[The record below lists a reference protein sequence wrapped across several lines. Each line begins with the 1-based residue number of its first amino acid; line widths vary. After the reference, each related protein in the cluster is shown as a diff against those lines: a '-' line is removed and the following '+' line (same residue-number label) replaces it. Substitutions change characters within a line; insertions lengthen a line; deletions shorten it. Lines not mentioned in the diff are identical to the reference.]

1 MDKKRVQAEAAL
13 LPEAIGLPDQGP
25 TGLLARISTK
35 EGLSQAFDWVVT
47 ELQRIAEASTPPP
60 QNQTG
65 GSRPIGGPTRSN
77 RLLERLGE
85 LRGPTNRP
93 LETTFGRGSTQ
104 AYRDEQ
110 RLYG

>member
-47 ELQRIAEASTPPP
+47 ELQRIAEASTPP
-60 QNQTG
+60 
-65 GSRPIGGPTRSN
+65 
-77 RLLERLGE
+77 
-85 LRGPTNRP
+85 
-93 LETTFGRGSTQ
+93 
-104 AYRDEQ
+104 
-110 RLYG
+110 